1 MMKVEGTPMSR
12 IIIDPDVLCGKPVI
26 RGTRLSVQFIVG
38 LLAQGWPVHQVVDNY
53 PGLEP
58 EDVYACLEYA
68 NELLL
73 SERVYPV
80 PV

>member
-1 MMKVEGTPMSR
+1 MNR
-12 IIIDPDVLCGKPVI
+12 ILIDPDILCGKPVI

-38 LLAQGWPVHQVVDNY
+38 LLAQEWSVDQIISNY

-58 EDVYACLEYA
+58 ADVYACLEYA
-68 NELLL
+68 NELLQA
-73 SERVYPV
+73 ERVYPL